1 MSGEPRPGVAVVRRR
16 ANAFRERL
24 LHNGRLKLAALLLA
38 AVFWVFV
45 RTDETVVSQR
55 LLQAPLK
62 VEGLAANQVVTGL
75 PERVAVRVSGSS
87 SRVAALNPDGVDV
100 VLDLRGVT
108 GEFEETVRVFPPQ
121 GIGVV
126 SINPSEILGT
136 AELSAEKRVPVR
148 AVTLG
153 AGPDDTLTKVRVSP
167 GELTVSGAESQVAR
181 VTQALVPVELSGPAE
196 RGTPYAA
203 DAQGNPVAAIRL
215 ETRAVSTAL
224 TQRPV
229 LAIRRVP
236 LVLGPVD
243 FSGAEVTAALSQNT
257 LTVVGP
263 SVVLGRLERVTA
275 TLSETPAL
283 SPGQY
288 TLDVALALPEGVSA
302 LSAPQLS
309 VRVRARGPGTGN

>member
-1 MSGEPRPGVAVVRRR
+1 MRGEPRPGVAAVRRR

-55 LLQAPLK
+55 VLQAPLK
-62 VEGLAANQVVTGL
+62 VEGLAANQAVTGL

-87 SRVAALNPDGVDV
+87 SRVAALSPDGVDA

-126 SINPSEILGT
+126 SVNPSEILGT

-153 AGPDDTLTKVRVSP
+153 AGPDDTLTKVWVSP
-167 GELTVSGAESQVAR
+167 GELTVSGTESQVAR
-181 VTQALVPVELSGPAE
+181 TTQALVPVELSGPAE
-196 RGTPYAA
+196 RGKPYAA
-203 DAQGNPVAAIRL
+203 DAQGDPVAAVRL
-215 ETRAVSTAL
+215 ETRAVSIEL

-236 LVLGPVD
+236 LALGPVD
-243 FSGAEVTAALSQNT
+243 FPGAEVTAALSQNT

-263 SVVLGRLERVTA
+263 SAVLGRLERVTA
-275 TLSETPAL
+275 TLPETPAL

-309 VRVRARGPGTGN
+309 VRVRAGGPDRGN